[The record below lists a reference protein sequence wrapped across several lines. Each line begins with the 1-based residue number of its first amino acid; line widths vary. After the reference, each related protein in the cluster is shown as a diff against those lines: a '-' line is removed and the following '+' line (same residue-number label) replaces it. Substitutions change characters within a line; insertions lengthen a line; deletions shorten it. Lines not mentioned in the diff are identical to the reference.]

1 MSRFG
6 YNIYRRGRL
15 IEMSARRGIRKNFEK
30 EGMMDKSIFAA
41 LVIAVLVAFP
51 IGCGQQETSTPT
63 APQEEVAAPEGSEA
77 MPMEGSEMKPME
89 GTEAMPME
97 GSEMKPMEGTE
108 AMPMEGSE
116 MKPMEGTEAKPMEG
130 SEMKPAE
137 GSETMVPEGSE
148 SE

>member
-1 MSRFG
+1 MS
-6 YNIYRRGRL
+6 
-15 IEMSARRGIRKNFEK
+15 
-30 EGMMDKSIFAA
+30 KSIFAA

-89 GTEAMPME
+89 G
-97 GSEMKPMEGTE
+97 SET
-108 AMPMEGSE
+108 
-116 MKPMEGTEAKPMEG
+116 KPMEG